1 MRPAN
6 DEARIAQRRD
16 RIRRWTL
23 MIAIFVTAAILFV
36 VYEGEREVVVISA
49 PVVAIIVALAVRG
62 GA

>member
-1 MRPAN
+1 
-6 DEARIAQRRD
+6 
-16 RIRRWTL
+16 